1 VPVRNE
7 SASKVIGVGLLGQ
20 HNNEATLLRAATL
33 LTGVKDLLASQVLTD
48 DGLIVGISYAPS
60 LHGQEP
66 A

>member
-1 VPVRNE
+1 VFRREP
-7 SASKVIGVGLLGQ
+7 LY
-20 HNNEATLLRAATL
+20 HLRAATL
-33 LTGVKDLLASQVLTD
+33 LTGVKDLLASQVLTA